1 MAQELFDPYKVHA
14 LEIDFY
20 NPDYDSVLQTRW
32 KEDDKSY
39 ELARIIFNG
48 ETLDSVGVRYKGNS
62 TFWWAREVK
71 SPKFPFNI
79 DFDLVHEGQDL
90 LGHNKVKLSNS
101 IFDPTF
107 VKEEIGYI
115 TESYYLPTP
124 STGYINVTV
133 NGELLG
139 LYISVESVNQPFL
152 TKHFGN
158 NEGTF
163 FKCEPQFQYGEDYA
177 YDAWP
182 DLRWYG
188 EDSTAYAY
196 QMGYELKSETGW
208 ADLLDLIY
216 TLNFQIDSIETIL
229 NVDRVLWFFAASTVM
244 PDLDA
249 YTGFY
254 MHNYYLYKNTSSGL
268 FEIIPWDKDQT
279 FGGAQINT
287 VLELGGNVAWIYN
300 WNPFLFEN
308 DREERPLFRQLMSV
322 PLYKKLYTA
331 HMRTIIEDI
340 YSVEYFEDL
349 VNGIQ
354 DIIEPYAKDDP
365 NLFPSFA
372 SGDYFRYNV
381 SNYLVTPDDAHW
393 CGITST
399 VRERLKYL
407 LNHAEISK
415 TAPVVSKV
423 IQSNTKPVDGET
435 VVITAE
441 TEGAD
446 LVELLVTTKD
456 NSGLFI
462 SVPMVDDGTQGDG
475 EANDNIF
482 GATVPFEDGGSHVK
496 YYIRASNDDALVL
509 SPRKAETE
517 FYEYWISLEML
528 PPETVVIN
536 EINYNSSDEFDSED
550 WIELY
555 NPTEYTID
563 ISGWLF
569 KDANDDHVYIV
580 PENRTLGYD
589 QYMILSKDTT
599 AFKAL
604 FPDVENYIGDLG
616 FGLSGGGE
624 QIRLFDSNGA
634 LMDMVEYD
642 DSAPWPKEA
651 DGNGPT
657 LELLSPSYDNS
668 LAINWSASEGYGSP
682 GRVNTRFVS
691 LRSEVRIPT
700 QFQVFDNYPNPF
712 NPTTT
717 ISYELPID
725 GMVNITIYDLV
736 GRKVKTFVNGKQT
749 AGFKSY
755 QWNATND
762 NGEAV
767 TAGAYFY
774 TVTAGDYAQTKKMV
788 LLK

>member
-1 MAQELFDPYKVHA
+1 MGQELFDPYSVHA

-20 NPDYDSVLQTRW
+20 NPDYDSVLQARW

-39 ELARIIFNG
+39 ELATIIFNG

-62 TFWWAREVK
+62 TFWWARETEN
-71 SPKFPFNI
+71 PKFPLNLE
-79 DFDLVHEGQDL
+79 FDLIYDNQDL
-90 LGHNKVKLSNS
+90 LGYSKVKLSNS

-107 VKEEIGYI
+107 VRETMGYLS
-115 TESYYLPTP
+115 ESYYLPTP
-124 STGYINVTV
+124 STGYMNVTA

-139 LYISVESVNQPFL
+139 LYISVESINKTFL

-158 NEGTF
+158 NTGAF

-188 EDSTAYAY
+188 HDSTAYAY
-196 QMGYELKSETGW
+196 RMGYELKTETGW
-208 ADLLDLIY
+208 ADLLNLIY
-216 TLNFQIDSIETIL
+216 TLNFEIDSIETIL

-249 YTGFY
+249 YTGLY
-254 MHNYYLYKNTSSGL
+254 MHNYYLYKNTSSGQ

-287 VLELGGNVAWIYN
+287 VRELGGNVEWIYN
-300 WNPFLFEN
+300 WDPFLFE
-308 DREERPLFRQLMSV
+308 DSREERPLFRQLMSV
-322 PLYKKLYTA
+322 PLYKKRYTA

-340 YSVEYFEDL
+340 YSVEYFEDQ
-349 VNGIQ
+349 VGGIQ
-354 DIIEPYAKDDP
+354 DIIEPYAIADP
-365 NLFPSFA
+365 NPFPSFA

-415 TAPVVSKV
+415 TAPVISKV
-423 IQSNTKPVDGET
+423 VQSNTKPVDGET

-446 LVELLVTTKD
+446 LVELLVTTND

-475 EANDNIF
+475 EANDNLF
-482 GATVPFEDGGSHVK
+482 GATVPFEAGGSHVK

-509 SPRKAETE
+509 SPRKAQTE
-517 FYEYWISLEML
+517 LYEYRVGLEML

-536 EINYNSSDEFDSED
+536 EINYNSSNDFDPED

-555 NPTEYTID
+555 NPTYTTTD
-563 ISGWLF
+563 ISRWLF
-569 KDANDDHVYIV
+569 KDENDDHVYTI
-580 PENRTLGYD
+580 PANTTLGPD
-589 QYMILSKDTT
+589 QYLVLSKDTT
-599 AFKAL
+599 AFKSV
-604 FPDVENYIGDLG
+604 FPDVNDYIGDLG

-624 QIRLFDSNGA
+624 LIRLFDSNGA

-657 LELLSPSYDNS
+657 LELLNPSYDNS
-668 LAINWSASEGYGSP
+668 LAISWSASEGYGSP
-682 GRVNTRFVS
+682 GRVNTRFVN
-691 LRSEVRIPT
+691 LRNDVRTPT
-700 QFQVFDNYPNPF
+700 QFQVFDNFPNPF

-736 GRKVKTFVNGKQT
+736 GRTVKTFVNGKQT

-767 TAGAYFY
+767 TAGVYFY
-774 TVTAGDYAQTKKMV
+774 AVTAGDYAQTKKMV

>member
-1 MAQELFDPYKVHA
+1 
-14 LEIDFY
+14 
-20 NPDYDSVLQTRW
+20 
-32 KEDDKSY
+32 
-39 ELARIIFNG
+39 
-48 ETLDSVGVRYKGNS
+48 
-62 TFWWAREVK
+62 
-71 SPKFPFNI
+71 
-79 DFDLVHEGQDL
+79 
-90 LGHNKVKLSNS
+90 
-101 IFDPTF
+101 
-107 VKEEIGYI
+107 
-115 TESYYLPTP
+115 
-124 STGYINVTV
+124 
-133 NGELLG
+133 
-139 LYISVESVNQPFL
+139 
-152 TKHFGN
+152 
-158 NEGTF
+158 
-163 FKCEPQFQYGEDYA
+163 
-177 YDAWP
+177 
-182 DLRWYG
+182 
-188 EDSTAYAY
+188 
-196 QMGYELKSETGW
+196 
-208 ADLLDLIY
+208 
-216 TLNFQIDSIETIL
+216 
-229 NVDRVLWFFAASTVM
+229 
-244 PDLDA
+244 
-249 YTGFY
+249 
-254 MHNYYLYKNTSSGL
+254 
-268 FEIIPWDKDQT
+268 
-279 FGGAQINT
+279 
-287 VLELGGNVAWIYN
+287 
-300 WNPFLFEN
+300 
-308 DREERPLFRQLMSV
+308 MSV

-774 TVTAGDYAQTKKMV
+774 TVTAGDFAQTKKMV